1 MVAKECPAQSIRTR
15 SLEMTRRVFE
25 VAAILAVIGLMT
37 YSLAAQQA
45 QKPLTNAGVIKMVKA
60 KLSESVVVAAI
71 QSSPA
76 NYDISPDGLIG
87 LQKAGV
93 TQNEMDAIVAAQKAA
108 NGGGAAAAPAN
119 ADAASGN
126 PAPA

>member
-1 MVAKECPAQSIRTR
+1 MMRGISK
-15 SLEMTRRVFE
+15 
-25 VAAILAVIGLMT
+25 LAGTLTVIAVMAC
-37 YSLAAQQA
+37 SLAAQHA

-60 KLSESVVVAAI
+60 KLSESVVVATI

-76 NYDISPDGLIG
+76 NYDISPDGLIA

-108 NGGGAAAAPAN
+108 NTEAEPLRHRRMLMPRARVRRPLLSR
-119 ADAASGN
+119 DPSGRCRR
-126 PAPA
+126 

>member
-1 MVAKECPAQSIRTR
+1 MKRIRKVLLFGVLVL
-15 SLEMTRRVFE
+15 SSAAFCRV
-25 VAAILAVIGLMT
+25 LPG
-37 YSLAAQQA
+37 QQA

-60 KLSESVVVAAI
+60 KLSESVVVATI

-76 NYDISPDGLIG
+76 NYDISPDGLIA

-108 NGGGAAAAPAN
+108 NGGGAAAAPGRGC
-119 ADAASGN
+119 S
-126 PAPA
+126 